1 MLENTVVPIKG
12 NGGSTK
18 WIVRGD
24 FHITPSLRRR
34 NYAIPNSLGGDGG
47 SQMCGDSELCSY
59 TQPFLC
65 SIVSY
70 TSHRLYHHKLRCS
83 IFIFLST
90 FLPFY
95 RLDVDQIFRLEAI
108 MNQGGNNRFYI
119 TRPDLLAMT
128 FIAQHIQN
136 DPKRDSRLYKIIF
149 VPRKLE
155 ICDYILENEGVYGY
169 IEIFQ
174 WNLHLIPLD
183 ANLLSLERFESFK
196 SLYIENDFTLLHSVA
211 KSMIL
216 LEEIYG
222 AIPVIHGKGDKAQ
235 LAWDLFLRLKEAMKL
250 PTKNKEGG
258 SAITEMIILD
268 RQSDLVTPL
277 CSQLTYEGILD
288 DVIRV
293 RSGYIHISKEIT
305 GKDQDVKV
313 VVNAK
318 DPVFG
323 VIRSLHFSYVPTTLS
338 AITRGLRTSYSAGKA
353 LSSIPE
359 LKNFVQKLPELTK
372 KHDSLAVHTKVS
384 EHITNKMKRQEF
396 QRQLFFERA
405 ILEAV
410 DKTQITDYIEEC
422 IQRQM
427 PYHIPLRLICLM
439 STTNNGIKPKYF
451 LNLKRAFLHSYGHK
465 HLVTFYNL
473 FKVGLLEHKEEE
485 PAKPHPQK
493 PKSTFKQL
501 SKQLKL
507 VPKDPVLHDVHKPQD
522 MSYVYGGA
530 YRPLSCSVVEYL
542 VQHRSWKGLDDVV
555 KNWPGHAFTHT
566 DKNIFTTRDKI
577 VLVYFIGGVTF
588 SEFNALQNLGK
599 RTNTTFVVATT
610 NIINPV
616 SLMESTTGNDIK

>member
-1 MLENTVVPIKG
+1 MVCVL
-12 NGGSTK
+12 
-18 WIVRGD
+18 
-24 FHITPSLRRR
+24 F
-34 NYAIPNSLGGDGG
+34 
-47 SQMCGDSELCSY
+47 
-59 TQPFLC
+59 
-65 SIVSY
+65 
-70 TSHRLYHHKLRCS
+70 
-83 IFIFLST
+83 
-90 FLPFY
+90 

-108 MNQGGNNRFYI
+108 MTQGGSNRFYI
-119 TRPDLLAMT
+119 TRPDLLSMT
-128 FIAQHIQN
+128 WIAQHIQN
-136 DPKRDSRLYKIIF
+136 DSNRDTRTYKIIF

-155 ICDYILENEGVYGY
+155 TCDYILENEGVYGY
-169 IEIFQ
+169 IEMFQ

-196 SLYIENDFTLLHSVA
+196 SLYVENDFTLLHSVA
-211 KSMIL
+211 KSLVL

-235 LAWDLFLRLKEAMKL
+235 MAWDLYLRMKDAMKL
-250 PTKNKEGG
+250 PPRNKQGG
-258 SAITEMIILD
+258 SQITEMIILD
-268 RQSDLVTPL
+268 RLTDLVTPL

-288 DVIRV
+288 DVIRI

-305 GKDQDVKV
+305 GKSDTKV

-323 VIRSLHFSYVPTTLS
+323 VIRSLHFSYVPQTLS
-338 AITRGLRTSYSAGKA
+338 AITKGLRTSYSAGKS

-372 KHDSLAVHTKVS
+372 KHDSLAVHIKVS

-396 QRQLFFERA
+396 QRQLYFERA

-427 PYHIPLRLICLM
+427 PYHIPLRLLCLM

-451 LNLKRAFLHSYGHK
+451 LTLKRAFLHSYGHK

-473 FKVGLLEHKEEE
+473 FKVGLLQHKEEE
-485 PAKPHPQK
+485 QAAKA
-493 PKSTFKQL
+493 PKSSFKQL

-507 VPKDPVLHDVHKPQD
+507 VPKDPGLHDVHKPQD

-530 YRPLSCSVVEYL
+530 YRPLSCSVVEHL
-542 VQHRSWKGLDDVV
+542 VRTKSWKGLDDVV
-555 KNWPGHAFTHT
+555 KNWPGQPFTHV
-566 DKNIFTTRDKI
+566 DKGIYTTGKHKT

-599 RTNTTFVVATT
+599 RTGTTYVVATT

-616 SLMESTTGNDIK
+616 TLVESILGSDI